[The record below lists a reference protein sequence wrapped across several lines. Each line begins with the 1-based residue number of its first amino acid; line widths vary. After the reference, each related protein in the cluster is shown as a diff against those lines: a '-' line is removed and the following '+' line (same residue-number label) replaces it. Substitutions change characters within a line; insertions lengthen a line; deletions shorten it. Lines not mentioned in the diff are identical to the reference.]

1 MRPKQALGLL
11 KEAAGSWSNDRA
23 PSMGAAI
30 SYYSVFSLA
39 PLLVIIITVAGL
51 FFGADQ
57 VQGAVFEQLSSLMG
71 EDAARA
77 VDEMLKHAQE
87 PKTGGFAAAV
97 SILVLLFGASTV
109 LAELQA
115 ALDIIWRVP
124 EARKPKGNALWL
136 WLRKRLLTFGMVLA
150 IAFLMIIS
158 LVFSTVLAT
167 LGKWWSPMF
176 GGWEALA
183 HVFDLAV
190 SFGVLTLAFAV
201 IYKFMPSTHIPW
213 RDVWRGAA
221 ATSLLFSIGKWAI
234 GLYLGKSDIASSF
247 GLFGSLALLMIWV
260 YYSAQIFLF
269 GAEFTWVY
277 ANKYGSRRNAAQA
290 APAVK
295 APPPATIK
303 PPPAA
308 NEPIIAPE
316 PVQAASRAEA
326 AFSPGRFPRARASM
340 LQRHLPEI
348 ALAAAFIAG
357 ALLRAAA
364 PKGSRHLRARLAR

>member
-1 MRPKQALGLL
+1 MRLKKTLGLL
-11 KEAAGSWSNDRA
+11 KETASSWSNDRA

-57 VQGAVFEQLSSLMG
+57 VQGAVFAQLSDLMG

-77 VDEMLKHAQE
+77 VGEMLKNARE
-87 PKTGGFAAAV
+87 PKTGGVATLI
-97 SILVLLFGASTV
+97 SLLVLLFGASTV
-109 LAELQA
+109 LAELQS
-115 ALDIIWRVP
+115 ALDLIWRVP
-124 EARKPKGNALWL
+124 ESEKPASAQKRNALWL
-136 WLRKRLLTFGMVLA
+136 WLRTRLLTFGMVLA
-150 IAFLMIIS
+150 IAFLLIVS
-158 LVFSTVLAT
+158 LVFSAVLAT
-167 LGKWWSPMF
+167 LGKWWGPMF

-213 RDVWRGAA
+213 RDVWVGAA
-221 ATSLLFSIGKWAI
+221 TTSLLFSIGKWAI
-234 GLYLGKSDIASSF
+234 GLYLGKSDVASGF
-247 GLFGSLALLMIWV
+247 GLFGSLALLMIWA

-277 ANKYGSRRNAAQA
+277 ANELGSRRNAAR
-290 APAVK
+290 PSPIVK
-295 APPPATIK
+295 A

-308 NEPIIAPE
+308 NEPVIAHP
-316 PVQAASRAEA
+316 PIQAPRSRP
-326 AFSPGRFPRARASM
+326 SLP
-340 LQRHLPEI
+340 QRHFPEI

-357 ALLRAAA
+357 ALLRAAPRGWRA
-364 PKGSRHLRARLAR
+364 LRGRKSAF

>member
-1 MRPKQALGLL
+1 
-11 KEAAGSWSNDRA
+11 
-23 PSMGAAI
+23 
-30 SYYSVFSLA
+30 VFSLA
-39 PLLVIIITVAGL
+39 PLLVIIIAVAGL

-87 PKTGGFAAAV
+87 PKTGGLAAAISLV
-97 SILVLLFGASTV
+97 VLLFGASTV

-124 EARKPKGNALWL
+124 ESENAASARKGNALWL
-136 WLRKRLLTFGMVLA
+136 WLRTRLLTFGMVLA

-158 LVFSTVLAT
+158 LAFSTVLAT
-167 LGKWWSPMF
+167 LGKWWGPMF
-176 GGWEALA
+176 GSWEALA
-183 HVFDLAV
+183 HVFDLVV

-201 IYKFMPSTHIPW
+201 IYKFMPSRHIPW

-221 ATSLLFSIGKWAI
+221 TTSLLFAVGKWAL

-247 GLFGSLALLMIWV
+247 GLFGSLAILMIWV

-277 ANKYGSRRNAAQA
+277 ANKYGSRRNAAHA
-290 APAVK
+290 AAPAAKAPAPAVK
-295 APPPATIK
+295 APAPPTIK
-303 PPPAA
+303 APPPAA
-308 NEPIIAPE
+308 NEPVIAPE
-316 PVQAASRAEA
+316 PVQAAP
-326 AFSPGRFPRARASM
+326 SPRPRMSM
-340 LQRHLPEI
+340 LQKHFPEI
-348 ALAAAFIAG
+348 AVAAAFIAG

-364 PKGSRHLRARLAR
+364 PKGFRVLRSRLAR